1 MSTMRKQRIIGAVG
15 FTAIALTIASAG
27 DALKSGPQRGADIT
41 RTFHPFNITGE
52 SAGQK
57 HCLI

>member
-1 MSTMRKQRIIGAVG
+1 MTKHVIMGAVA
-15 FTAIALTIASAG
+15 FTAMAFTIAVAG
-27 DALKSGPQRGADIT
+27 DALKSGPQRGADVT

>member
-1 MSTMRKQRIIGAVG
+1 MRQRQISGAVII
-15 FTAIALTIASAG
+15 TAMALTIASAG

-41 RTFHPFNITGE
+41 RTFHPMNITGE

>member
-1 MSTMRKQRIIGAVG
+1 MRKRQIIGAAV
-15 FTAIALTIASAG
+15 FTAMALAIASAG

-41 RTFHPFNITGE
+41 RTFHPMNITGE

>member
-1 MSTMRKQRIIGAVG
+1 MRQRYLIGAFA
-15 FTAIALTIASAG
+15 FTAMALAIASAG

-41 RTFHPFNITGE
+41 RTFHPMNITGE

>member
-1 MSTMRKQRIIGAVG
+1 MRMHRSAAA
-15 FTAIALTIASAG
+15 FALTALALTIASAG
-27 DALKSGPQRGADIT
+27 GALKSGPQRGADIT

>member
-1 MSTMRKQRIIGAVG
+1 MRKRQIISAVI
-15 FTAIALTIASAG
+15 FTTMALTIASAG

>member
-1 MSTMRKQRIIGAVG
+1 MRKRQIIGAVV
-15 FTAIALTIASAG
+15 FTAMALAIASAG
-27 DALKSGPQRGADIT
+27 DALKSGPQRGADVT
-41 RTFHPFNITGE
+41 RTFHPMNITGE